1 MYEIGTLKLTWI
13 NPNDYTLL
21 ESQMYYPNELKKAL
35 RDSESKPDW
44 MLFQLVS
51 TKDDGYQWKLLP
63 YGTYKSF
70 VRSMKWRNNPWTPL
84 ILVAGIGLG
93 AYLVLDKIIQLSGR
107 K

>member
-1 MYEIGTLKLTWI
+1 MYKIGTLKLTWI
-13 NPNDYTLL
+13 NPEDFTIL
-21 ESQMYYPNELKKAL
+21 ESQMYDSNELEKAL

-70 VRSMKWRNNPWTPL
+70 IRSMKWRKSEWTPFLL
-84 ILVAGIGLG
+84 IGGIALG
-93 AYLVLDKIIQLSGR
+93 AYLILDKTSQLIGG